1 MKKQFNRMRQLA
13 SQTVGRAEK
22 TEVLSEDLLQ
32 VEKRLDQVK
41 AVSHSTHKKLLA
53 CLQGQVQGDYE
64 KRIRKLPQ
72 SALSQC
78 LIEGAATLG
87 DDSLLGK
94 MLELCGDAENRL
106 AVELTVHEM
115 QVEREVLEPLFNLA
129 EVEIP
134 NIQKQRKHLAKLV
147 LDMDSARARWQQATK
162 SGAPGTNLQTLAAK
176 ADSLRE
182 EMEEAIN
189 KVEMCKDQLAT
200 DLYNFMAKEGEY
212 AKFFAALIE
221 AQAEYHRKSLSALE
235 KILPAL
241 KIQQDKWTEKP
252 SFGVAL
258 EEHLQVS
265 GREIAFPIECCVTM
279 LLESGMQ
286 EEGLFRIAPAASR
299 LKKLKA
305 ALDCGAVETQ
315 EYASDPHATAGALKS
330 YLRELPEPLMTFSL
344 YEEWIQAS
352 NSQDPDKRLQA
363 LKNVCNQL
371 PKANYDNLRYL
382 VKFFSKLSEHQ
393 DENKMTASNMAIV
406 LGPNMLWSPNEA
418 SMTDMM
424 TTVSLHTGGIIEP
437 IIQNANWFFP
447 GELDFGVTANSGAS
461 SPTQTN
467 HNANHEIPATIAGVT
482 TPVVGSVGSVGS
494 MGSVGSVGSGG
505 PPEGAGG
512 TGGGSPETEL
522 KEPRPHSIAT
532 DNVSMEFRKDGL
544 RKIQSMGVRVMD
556 TDWMAR
562 RGGPMGSGS
571 SLSGGGAGPHG
582 FSGSVRRAAST
593 SGGEQSPGAD
603 ATPLESPLSPGP
615 PLPPA
620 AGAGAAPPAPP
631 VPPMPPV
638 PPVPPSTPPVAP
650 GVASPSAATVAPAT
664 PSAPTPP
671 VVPRHHA
678 EEAGEHW
685 LQSRRLAFHC
695 PPSSSSSSFSSS
707 SLEERPPPTT
717 SSFHPT
723 KPPVADG
730 LFGGSST
737 LPTSPQKRAALGHC
751 APPSLQIHHHHQHP
765 QQPHP
770 QQPHPQHH
778 HPLQHHLQHHPLQLQ
793 QQQQQQ
799 QQQQLHQQQQH
810 YDINY
815 NPRPTYIAIPK
826 QPSPSD
832 THVPEPGTAPPVY
845 MKTPLLLTKRATL
858 GGQTSGT
865 LGPTG
870 GGSSSSGR
878 TVGCGCAR
886 EGRPG
891 LYSTLRSSGK
901 DGAMQKSC
909 TLPAHAGSGLAQLS
923 IGANQTL
930 SGPSPGLG
938 RRASKK
944 PAPPPPK
951 PPVKPPSLP
960 AAEPGSEPPTS
971 SASTSRSSTPP
982 STPPTKAAH
991 PTPPKPPPLSPA
1003 DPDGESSG
1011 RMTLSRPTPRP
1022 RQRPSVPPPPQPPG
1036 LHPGSATAPQ
1046 DFKSPTTPGSEQPIL
1061 NHRPS
1066 MSTSACQ
1073 PTAHGAAT
1081 ADGLDGQRCPEA
1093 APCTQPSNGH
1103 AKHFDAESTAF

>member
-265 GREIAFPIECCVTM
+265 CREIAFPIECCVTM

-352 NSQDPDKRLQA
+352 NFQDPDKRLQA

-371 PKANYDNLRYL
+371 PKPNYDNLRYL

-467 HNANHEIPATIAGVT
+467 HNANHEIPAIIGGAT

-505 PPEGAGG
+505 PPEGGGG

-571 SLSGGGAGPHG
+571 SLCGGGAGPPG

-615 PLPPA
+615 SLHPA
-620 AGAGAAPPAPP
+620 AAAAGAAPPAPP
-631 VPPMPPV
+631 APPLPPV

-650 GVASPSAATVAPAT
+650 VAATPSAATVAPAA

-671 VVPRHHA
+671 VVPRHHM
-678 EEAGEHW
+678 EEAG
-685 LQSRRLAFHC
+685 
-695 PPSSSSSSFSSS
+695 
-707 SLEERPPPTT
+707 
-717 SSFHPT
+717 
-723 KPPVADG
+723 
-730 LFGGSST
+730 
-737 LPTSPQKRAALGHC
+737 
-751 APPSLQIHHHHQHP
+751 
-765 QQPHP
+765 
-770 QQPHPQHH
+770 
-778 HPLQHHLQHHPLQLQ
+778 
-793 QQQQQQ
+793 
-799 QQQQLHQQQQH
+799 
-810 YDINY
+810 
-815 NPRPTYIAIPK
+815 
-826 QPSPSD
+826 
-832 THVPEPGTAPPVY
+832 
-845 MKTPLLLTKRATL
+845 
-858 GGQTSGT
+858 
-865 LGPTG
+865 
-870 GGSSSSGR
+870 
-878 TVGCGCAR
+878 
-886 EGRPG
+886 
-891 LYSTLRSSGK
+891 TLRSSGK
-901 DGAMQKSC
+901 DSAMQKSC
-909 TLPAHAGSGLAQLS
+909 TLPAHAGSGLAQIS

-951 PPVKPPSLP
+951 PPVKPPCLP
-960 AAEPGSEPPTS
+960 AAEPVSEPPSS

-1066 MSTSACQ
+1066 MSTSARQ
-1073 PTAHGAAT
+1073 PTAHGAAVA
-1081 ADGLDGQRCPEA
+1081 ADGQDGQRCLEA
-1093 APCTQPSNGH
+1093 TPCTQPSNGH

>member
-678 EEAGEHW
+678 EEAG
-685 LQSRRLAFHC
+685 
-695 PPSSSSSSFSSS
+695 
-707 SLEERPPPTT
+707 
-717 SSFHPT
+717 
-723 KPPVADG
+723 
-730 LFGGSST
+730 
-737 LPTSPQKRAALGHC
+737 
-751 APPSLQIHHHHQHP
+751 
-765 QQPHP
+765 
-770 QQPHPQHH
+770 
-778 HPLQHHLQHHPLQLQ
+778 
-793 QQQQQQ
+793 
-799 QQQQLHQQQQH
+799 
-810 YDINY
+810 
-815 NPRPTYIAIPK
+815 
-826 QPSPSD
+826 
-832 THVPEPGTAPPVY
+832 
-845 MKTPLLLTKRATL
+845 
-858 GGQTSGT
+858 
-865 LGPTG
+865 
-870 GGSSSSGR
+870 
-878 TVGCGCAR
+878 
-886 EGRPG
+886 
-891 LYSTLRSSGK
+891 TLRSSGK